1 MATMTERTTYAP
13 PSLTIGDV
21 TAPVPIIQGGM
32 GVGVSM
38 AGLASAVARA
48 GGIGVIASV
57 LIGMNETDFYKD
69 PQGATYRA
77 LEKQI
82 HLAKKAAPNGII
94 GVNIMVALNDYGEI
108 VRVAAKAGADLI
120 ISGAGLPL
128 RLPGFLPEG
137 CNTKLVPIVSSGRA
151 AEIICRRW
159 DLHFSHLPDAIVVEG
174 PKAGGHLGFKAEDID
189 SPENYIENLVPQVIE
204 AVKPFEQKG
213 GRAIPVIAAGGIY
226 TGEDIYKFIQMGA
239 AGVQMGTRFVAT
251 HECDASDKFKQAY
264 IKAKKEDVTII
275 NSPVGM
281 PGRALKG
288 KFIEEAKAGGK
299 RPHRCVCKCIKTCTY
314 PDTPY
319 CIGMALINAQRGNI
333 KSGFVFCGS
342 NVWRVN
348 KIVSVRELMDELVQ
362 GYTETAM
369 KAAGPKLY
377 PSSRMHPFSP
387 HTANP

>member
-1 MATMTERTTYAP
+1 MTKRTTYAP
-13 PSLTIGDV
+13 PPLTIGDV
-21 TAPVPIIQGGM
+21 TAPLPIIQGGM
-32 GVGVSM
+32 GVGISM

-48 GGIGVIASV
+48 GGVGVIASV
-57 LIGMNETDFYKD
+57 LIGMNEKDFHKD
-69 PQGATYRA
+69 TRGATYRA
-77 LEKQI
+77 LKKQI
-82 HLAKKAAPNGII
+82 RLAKEAAPHGII
-94 GVNIMVALNDYGEI
+94 GVNIMVALNDYEETARI
-108 VRVAAKAGADLI
+108 TAKAGADLI

-159 DLHFSHLPDAIVVEG
+159 GLHFSRLPDAIIVEG
-174 PKAGGHLGFKAEDID
+174 PKAGGHLGFRAKDID
-189 SPENYIENLVPQVIE
+189 SPENYIENLTCQVIK
-204 AVKPFEQKG
+204 AVKPFEQKE

-264 IKAKKEDVTII
+264 INAKKEDVTII

-281 PGRALKG
+281 PGRALRG
-288 KFIEEAKAGGK
+288 KFIEEAKAGEK
-299 RPHRCVCKCIKTCTY
+299 RPHRCVCKCIKTCNY

-348 KIVSVRELMDELVQ
+348 KIVSVQELMDELVQ
-362 GYTETAM
+362 DYTETAM

-377 PSSRMHPFSP
+377 PSSHRHPLSP

>member
-1 MATMTERTTYAP
+1 MPTMNEKINYAP
-13 PSLTIGDV
+13 PPLTIGDV
-21 TAPVPIIQGGM
+21 TAPIPIIQGGM

-48 GGIGVIASV
+48 GGIGIIASV
-57 LIGMNETDFYKD
+57 LIGMIEADFHKD
-69 PQGATYRA
+69 PQGATFRA

-82 HLAKKAAPNGII
+82 RLAKEAAPNGII
-94 GVNIMVALNDYGEI
+94 GVNIMVALNDYKETAS
-108 VRVAAKAGADLI
+108 VAAKAGADLI

-128 RLPGFLPEG
+128 GLPGLIPEG
-137 CNTKLVPIVSSGRA
+137 CNTKLVPIVSSDRA
-151 AEIICRRW
+151 ARIICGRW

-189 SPENYIENLVPQVIE
+189 SPKNYIENLTSQVIE

-264 IKAKKEDVTII
+264 IRAKKEDVSII

-288 KFIEEAKAGGK
+288 KFIEEAKAGK
-299 RPHRCVCKCIKTCTY
+299 KIPRRCIYKCLKSCNY

-319 CIGMALINAQRGNI
+319 CIGMALVNAQRGNLN
-333 KSGFVFCGS
+333 SGFVFCGS

-348 KIVSVRELMDELVQ
+348 KIVSVQELMDELVQ
-362 GYTETAM
+362 GYKETAM
-369 KAAGPKLY
+369 RATRA
-377 PSSRMHPFSP
+377 
-387 HTANP
+387 

>member
-1 MATMTERTTYAP
+1 MNEKTNYALP
-13 PSLTIGDV
+13 PLTIGDV

-38 AGLASAVARA
+38 SGLASAVARA
-48 GGIGVIASV
+48 GGIGIIASV
-57 LIGMNETDFYKD
+57 LIGMVEADFHKN
-69 PQGATYRA
+69 PKSSTFRA

-82 HLAKKAAPNGII
+82 RLAKKAAPNGII
-94 GVNIMVALNDYGEI
+94 GVNIMVALNDYEEI
-108 VRVAAKAGADLI
+108 VRIAAQAGADLI

-128 RLPGFLPEG
+128 VLPGLIPEG

-151 AEIICRRW
+151 ARIICRRW

-189 SPENYIENLVPQVIE
+189 SPANYIENLASQVIE
-204 AVKPFEQKG
+204 AVKPFEQKRG
-213 GRAIPVIAAGGIY
+213 QAIPVIAAGGIY

-239 AGVQMGTRFVAT
+239 AGVQMATRFVAT

-264 IKAKKEDVTII
+264 VRAKKEDVTII

-281 PGRALKG
+281 PGRALKS
-288 KFIEEAKAGGK
+288 KFIEKAKAGEK
-299 RPHRCVCKCIKTCTY
+299 RPRRCVNKCLKSCNY

-319 CIGMALINAQRGNI
+319 CISLALINAQRGNLD
-333 KSGFVFCGS
+333 SGFVFCGS

-362 GYTETAM
+362 GYRETAM
-369 KAAGPKLY
+369 RAA
-377 PSSRMHPFSP
+377 R
-387 HTANP
+387 T

>member
-1 MATMTERTTYAP
+1 MTEKTTYIP
-13 PSLTIGDV
+13 PPLTIGDV
-21 TAPVPIIQGGM
+21 TVPIPIIQGGM

-48 GGIGVIASV
+48 GGIGIIASV
-57 LIGMNETDFYKD
+57 LIGMNEKDFHKD
-69 PQGATYRA
+69 PRGATYRA

-82 HLAKKAAPNGII
+82 RLAKKTAPNGII
-94 GVNIMVALNDYGEI
+94 GVNIMVALNDYEET
-108 VRVAAKAGADLI
+108 VRIAAKAGVDLI

-128 RLPGFLPEG
+128 RLPEFIPEG

-151 AEIICRRW
+151 AKIICRRW

-189 SPENYIENLVPQVIE
+189 SSENYIENLVPQVIE

-251 HECDASDKFKQAY
+251 HECDASDKFKQV
-264 IKAKKEDVTII
+264 IEKA
-275 NSPVGM
+275 
-281 PGRALKG
+281 
-288 KFIEEAKAGGK
+288 EAGEK
-299 RPHRCVCKCIKTCTY
+299 RPLRCVCKCIKTCNY

-333 KSGFVFCGS
+333 NSGFVFCGS

-348 KIVSVRELMDELVQ
+348 KIVSVQELMDDLVQ
-362 GYTETAM
+362 GYIETAM
-369 KAAGPKLY
+369 KAAEPKLY
-377 PSSRMHPFSP
+377 PSSHRHPLSP

>member
-1 MATMTERTTYAP
+1 MTEKTTYIP
-13 PSLTIGDV
+13 PPLTIGDV
-21 TAPVPIIQGGM
+21 TVPIPIIQGGM

-48 GGIGVIASV
+48 GGIGIIASV
-57 LIGMNETDFYKD
+57 LIGMNEKDFHKD
-69 PQGATYRA
+69 PRGATYRA

-82 HLAKKAAPNGII
+82 RLAKKTAPNGII
-94 GVNIMVALNDYGEI
+94 GVNIMVALNDYEET
-108 VRVAAKAGADLI
+108 VRIAAKAGVDLI

-128 RLPGFLPEG
+128 RLPGFIPEG

-151 AEIICRRW
+151 AKIICRRW

-189 SPENYIENLVPQVIE
+189 SSENYIENLVPQVIE

-264 IKAKKEDVTII
+264 INAKKKDVTII
-275 NSPVGM
+275 KSPVGM
-281 PGRALKG
+281 PGRALKS
-288 KFIEEAKAGGK
+288 KFIEKAEAGEK
-299 RPHRCVCKCIKTCTY
+299 RPLRCVCKCIKTCNY

-333 KSGFVFCGS
+333 NSGFVFCGS

-348 KIVSVRELMDELVQ
+348 KIVSVQELMDDLVQ
-362 GYTETAM
+362 GYIETAM
-369 KAAGPKLY
+369 KAAEPKLY
-377 PSSRMHPFSP
+377 PSSHRHPLSP

>member
-1 MATMTERTTYAP
+1 MPIMTEKITYAP
-13 PSLTIGDV
+13 PPLIIGDV
-21 TAPVPIIQGGM
+21 TVPVPIIQGGM

-38 AGLASAVARA
+38 AGLSSAVARA
-48 GGIGVIASV
+48 GGIGIIASV
-57 LIGMNETDFYKD
+57 LVGMNETDFYKD

-82 HLAKKAAPNGII
+82 RLAKKAAPNGII
-94 GVNIMVALNDYGEI
+94 GVNIMVALSDYGETVSI
-108 VRVAAKAGADLI
+108 AAKAGADLI

-151 AEIICRRW
+151 AAIICRRW
-159 DLHFSHLPDAIVVEG
+159 GLHFSRLPDAIVVEG
-174 PKAGGHLGFKAEDID
+174 PKAGGHLGFRAKDID
-189 SPENYIENLVPQVIE
+189 SPENYIENLTSQVIK
-204 AVKPFEQKG
+204 AVKPFEQKE

-226 TGEDIYKFIQMGA
+226 TGEDIYKFIRMGA

-264 IKAKKEDVTII
+264 INAKEEDITII

-281 PGRALKG
+281 PGRALRG
-288 KFIEEAKAGGK
+288 KFIEKAKAGEK
-299 RPHRCVCKCIKTCTY
+299 IPHRCVCKCIKTCNY

-348 KIVSVRELMDELVQ
+348 KIVSVRELIDELVQ
-362 GYTETAM
+362 GYTETAT
-369 KAAGPKLY
+369 KAAEPILY
-377 PSSRMHPFSP
+377 PSIHKHPLSP
-387 HTANP
+387 HTANS

>member
-1 MATMTERTTYAP
+1 MSTMTEKTTYAP

-69 PQGATYRA
+69 PQGATHRA
-77 LEKQI
+77 LREQI
-82 HLAKKAAPNGII
+82 RLAKKAAPNGII

-108 VRVAAKAGADLI
+108 ARIAAEAGADLI

-226 TGEDIYKFIQMGA
+226 TGDDIYKFIQMGA

-264 IKAKKEDVTII
+264 IKAKKEDVII
-275 NSPVGM
+275 IKSPVGM

-299 RPHRCVCKCIKTCTY
+299 IPHRCVCKCIKTCTY

-348 KIVSVRELMDELVQ
+348 KIVPVQELMDELVQ

-369 KAAGPKLY
+369 KAAEPKLY

>member
-1 MATMTERTTYAP
+1 MTEKITYAP
-13 PSLTIGDV
+13 PPLTIGDV

-57 LIGMNETDFYKD
+57 LIGMNETGFHKD

-82 HLAKKAAPNGII
+82 RLAKKAAPNGII
-94 GVNIMVALNDYGEI
+94 GVNIMVALSDYEET
-108 VRVAAKAGADLI
+108 VRIAAKAGADLI

-151 AEIICRRW
+151 AGIICRRW
-159 DLHFSHLPDAIVVEG
+159 DLHFSRLPDAIVVEG
-174 PKAGGHLGFKAEDID
+174 PKAGGHLGFRAKDID
-189 SPENYIENLVPQVIE
+189 SPEKYIENLTSQVIK
-204 AVKPFEQKG
+204 AVKPFEQKE

-264 IKAKKEDVTII
+264 INAKKEDVTII

-288 KFIEEAKAGGK
+288 KFIEKARAGEK
-299 RPHRCVCKCIKTCTY
+299 RPHRCVCKCIKTCNY

-369 KAAGPKLY
+369 KAAGPILY
-377 PSSRMHPFSP
+377 PSSHKHPLSP

>member
-1 MATMTERTTYAP
+1 MTEKTTYIP
-13 PSLTIGDV
+13 PPLTIGDV
-21 TAPVPIIQGGM
+21 TVPIPIIQGGM

-48 GGIGVIASV
+48 GGIGIIASV
-57 LIGMNETDFYKD
+57 LIGMNEKDFHKD
-69 PQGATYRA
+69 PRGATYRA

-82 HLAKKAAPNGII
+82 RLAKKTAPNGII
-94 GVNIMVALNDYGEI
+94 GVNIMVALNDYEET
-108 VRVAAKAGADLI
+108 VRIAAKAGVDLI

-128 RLPGFLPEG
+128 RLPEFIPEG

-151 AEIICRRW
+151 AKIICRRW

-189 SPENYIENLVPQVIE
+189 SSENYIENLVPQVIE

-264 IKAKKEDVTII
+264 INAKKKDVTII
-275 NSPVGM
+275 KSPVGM
-281 PGRALKG
+281 PGRALKS
-288 KFIEEAKAGGK
+288 KFIEKAEAGEK
-299 RPHRCVCKCIKTCTY
+299 RPLRCVCKCIKTCNY

-333 KSGFVFCGS
+333 NSGFVFCGS

-348 KIVSVRELMDELVQ
+348 KIVSVQELMDDLVQ
-362 GYTETAM
+362 GYIETAM
-369 KAAGPKLY
+369 KAAEPKLY
-377 PSSRMHPFSP
+377 PSSHRHPLSP